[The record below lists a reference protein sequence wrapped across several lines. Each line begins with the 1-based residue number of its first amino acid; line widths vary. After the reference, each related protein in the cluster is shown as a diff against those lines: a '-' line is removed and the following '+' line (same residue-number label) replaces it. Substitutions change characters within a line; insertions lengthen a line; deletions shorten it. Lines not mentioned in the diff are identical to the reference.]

1 MATICRNCKANKTV
15 RCGIRRTKERG
26 QVQRFRCNACHKT
39 FSEDKGFLGRHKSE
53 ETIFQTIE
61 FYNKGLSFR
70 QLAESFQISKNTALE
85 WIFHFARLVLR
96 HLWQLKPK
104 YARHLHLDELFL
116 KMNGT
121 FHYLWSSMDRE
132 TKWATNHFSQR
143 RTRQEAQSPIQKSPQ
158 VLVDATTDGAFGYIS
173 PFNAE
178 YGPAWVHEHYHRAE
192 YFEDKKHN
200 NPIERLNNTW
210 RRHLHPRKGFDGLAS
225 GILQIGLLT
234 IYYNFIR
241 RHMTLGRTPA
251 EAAGV
256 WSWPPKMSERQKW
269 QRLIE
274 KVVSLLINRILG
286 QSRLF
291 GAPIRAAPGAGFLPC
306 PPAPHRFRRWGG
318 PRRPGPWRCP
328 SARGAAG
335 PGA

>member
-116 KMNGT
+116 KMNGLSIISGLQWT
-121 FHYLWSSMDRE
+121 ERRNGQPTTSPREEPGKRRRARFRNPHRCWWMQLLTGRSATSPHSMPN
-132 TKWATNHFSQR
+132 TALHGCTSITIGQNIL
-143 RTRQEAQSPIQKSPQ
+143 RTRSTTIQ
-158 VLVDATTDGAFGYIS
+158 L
-173 PFNAE
+173 
-178 YGPAWVHEHYHRAE
+178 
-192 YFEDKKHN
+192 
-200 NPIERLNNTW
+200 
-210 RRHLHPRKGFDGLAS
+210 
-225 GILQIGLLT
+225 
-234 IYYNFIR
+234 
-241 RHMTLGRTPA
+241 
-251 EAAGV
+251 
-256 WSWPPKMSERQKW
+256 
-269 QRLIE
+269 
-274 KVVSLLINRILG
+274 
-286 QSRLF
+286 
-291 GAPIRAAPGAGFLPC
+291 
-306 PPAPHRFRRWGG
+306 
-318 PRRPGPWRCP
+318 
-328 SARGAAG
+328 RG
-335 PGA
+335 